1 MVDFFNSFVIQ
12 SFWVVCANG
21 VYYMLN
27 IKSLLL
33 LANCLKDNSNFEMPL
48 SLFFI
53 SILYRIC
60 FHINF
65 LNIIHLQY
73 HWY

>member
-1 MVDFFNSFVIQ
+1 MIDFFNSFVIQ
-12 SFWVVCANG
+12 SFWIVVCANS

-53 SILYRIC
+53 SILYEYVFI
-60 FHINF
+60 
-65 LNIIHLQY
+65 
-73 HWY
+73 